1 MSDKQLPARPNLEQY
16 KKQAKDLLRSHGTAE
31 TDALNRI
38 KRHHPTLHKLSLAEI
53 PSAHFTLSDAQLIL
67 AREHGFES
75 WPKFAAHLET
85 QRLIR
90 TLADLPDPIAAFIE
104 AACIPRHDGHSSGT
118 LEHAQ
123 LILERYPHVATAN
136 IHTAA
141 ILADEF
147 TIRKLLIQNPKNAT
161 ATGGPHNWDALTHLC
176 FSRYLRLDPS
186 RSEAFVRTAQALL
199 DAGAS
204 ANSGWY
210 EMIDH
215 PNPRPTF
222 ESAIYGAA
230 GIAQHPELTR
240 LLLERGADPNDE
252 ETPYHVPETYDNIV
266 LKILLASG
274 KFNESSLNTVL
285 LRKADWH
292 DEHGIEL
299 ALEHGAN
306 PNYMTHWGFT
316 ALHQSIRRDNGL
328 IIIELLLNH
337 GANPTVE
344 TREGQSA
351 IDIATRRGRGDV
363 LALFEQRGFTP
374 FDPSG
379 FVVAWDD
386 PLQRLLAACARN
398 DQAAV
403 KRRAVNILH
412 HLDPDAGTVLA
423 EFAGNGNTEGV
434 RNLLDLG
441 IPITALYSGDPY
453 FDIARDS
460 TALHVAAWRAWPETV
475 KLLIARG
482 APINACDGKMRT
494 ALQLAIKA
502 AVDSYWTRRR
512 TTESIRALLEA
523 GASTENVELPT
534 GYDEADILI
543 RQYSSQSNAAPPAK
557 PTP

>member
-16 KKQAKDLLRSHGTAE
+16 KKQAKDLLHSHCAADP
-31 TDALNRI
+31 DAIHRI
-38 KRHHPTLHKLSLAEI
+38 KRHHPTLHKLSHTEI
-53 PSAHFTLSDAQLIL
+53 ASANFTLTDAQLIL
-67 AREHGFES
+67 AREHSFDS

-85 QRLIR
+85 ERLIR

-104 AACIPRHDGHSSGT
+104 AACVPRHDGHSSGT

-123 LILERYPHVATAN
+123 LILQRYPHVATAN

-141 ILADEF
+141 ILADEP
-147 TIRKLLIQNPKNAT
+147 TVKTLLTQNPKDAT
-161 ATGGPHNWDALTHLC
+161 NTGGPHNWDALTHLC
-176 FSRYLRLDPS
+176 FSRYLRLDPA
-186 RSEAFVRTAQALL
+186 RSTAFVNTARTLL

-204 ANSGWY
+204 ANTGWY

-230 GIAQHPELTR
+230 GIAQHPGLTQ
-240 LLLERGADPNDE
+240 LLLDRGADPNDE
-252 ETPYHVPETYDNIV
+252 ETPYHVPETYDNTV
-266 LKILLASG
+266 LKILLVSG

-299 ALEHGAN
+299 ALKHGAN

-316 ALHQSIRRDNGL
+316 SLHQSLRRDNSL
-328 IIIELLLNH
+328 IITQLFLDH
-337 GANPTVE
+337 GADPFLRS
-344 TREGQSA
+344 TREGKSA
-351 IDIATRRGRGDV
+351 IDIAIQRGRGDV
-363 LALFEQRGFTP
+363 LNELERRNI
-374 FDPSG
+374 
-379 FVVAWDD
+379 
-386 PLQRLLAACARN
+386 PLHLQGLDRLIAACAQN
-398 DQAAV
+398 KTETIHTITTD
-403 KRRAVNILH
+403 
-412 HLDPDAGTVLA
+412 DPNLIPELITQGGTLLA
-423 EFAGNGNTEGV
+423 QFAGNANTEGV

-460 TALHVAAWRAWPETV
+460 TALHVAAWRAHPETV

-482 APINACDGKMRT
+482 TPINARDGKDRT

-502 AVDSYWTRRR
+502 TVDSYWKYRR
-512 TTESIRALLEA
+512 TTESIQTLLEA
-523 GASTENVELPT
+523 GASTTEIELPT
-534 GYDEADILI
+534 GYDEADVLL
-543 RQYSSQSNAAPPAK
+543 RQYSTLANP
-557 PTP
+557 